1 MRSMFIKRVSS
12 VIFFS
17 FVAIGV
23 QAQTVGDKTLQAGLV
38 GGVGISMLKMG
49 TNNLSANGVGSTFT
63 LGTNFTKA
71 FKETKN
77 LAYTFGLEFDI
88 ENLKY
93 KADGPNDV
101 YYRYTDKVI
110 KRAFETVATT
120 DKFFNLSE
128 RTYNPIY
135 ISLPIYL
142 NFRTEFIGDFRYFA
156 NFGLRNRF
164 LVSNKINDIGFSTD
178 NLTVTG
184 NNTENIDMS
193 SKGELF
199 IFNSNIG
206 FSGGAEWNFTGTTVL
221 KAELGYYYG
230 FVPMFI
236 DKTKNEKSSLF
247 TSGLNNGAGNDVYFS
262 NKSTQNQVVLKFS
275 ILF

>member
-1 MRSMFIKRVSS
+1 MSSMSIKRVSS
-12 VIFFS
+12 VIFSVFIAVGAQS
-17 FVAIGV
+17 
-23 QAQTVGDKTLQAGLV
+23 QTVGDKTLQAGLV
-38 GGVGISMLKMG
+38 GGVGVSMLKMG
-49 TNNLSANGVGSTFT
+49 TNNLSANGVGATFT

-110 KRAFETVATT
+110 KWDKETVATT
-120 DKFFNLSE
+120 DRYFNLIE

-178 NLTVTG
+178 NIQEVGSL
-184 NNTENIDMS
+184 TENVDMT

-199 IFNSNIG
+199 VFNSNIG
-206 FSGGAEWNFTGTTVL
+206 FSGGAEWNFAGTTVL

-230 FVPMFI
+230 FVPLFI
-236 DKTKNEKSSLF
+236 DKSNNEKSTLF
-247 TSGLNNGAGNDVYFS
+247 TSGLNNGIGVDKYFS
-262 NKSTQNQVVLKFS
+262 NKSTQNQVVLKVS

>member
-17 FVAIGV
+17 FLAIGV

-88 ENLKY
+88 ENLNY
-93 KADGPNDV
+93 KKENTNV
-101 YYRYTDKVI
+101 FYRYTDKVI
-110 KRAFETVATT
+110 KNQKETVATT
-120 DKFFNLSE
+120 DKYFLLSE
-128 RTYNPIY
+128 RTYNPVY

-164 LVSNKINDIGFSTD
+164 LVSNKINDSGFSMD
-178 NLTVTG
+178 NI
-184 NNTENIDMS
+184 NNPLIEWTNQDNVDMT

-206 FSGGAEWNFTGTTVL
+206 FSGGAEWNFAGTTVL

-230 FVPMFI
+230 FVPLFLDRSDDKKNLFI
-236 DKTKNEKSSLF
+236 LDSNYNK
-247 TSGLNNGAGNDVYFS
+247 VYFS
-262 NKSTQNQVVLKFS
+262 NKSTQNQVVLKVS